1 MKRLDQ
7 LRAEGRS
14 LEMMR
19 RLAKDSQRLT
29 TLRMDFRDHLQI
41 SRNHVNVN
49 GGRSRYKDEAL
60 KILDDLEASVNDRL
74 SDSESTLKELLQI
87 VRRNP

>member
-29 TLRMDFRDHLQI
+29 TLRMNFREHLQI

-49 GGRSRYKDEAL
+49 GGRSRHKDEAL
-60 KILDDLEASVNDRL
+60 EILDDLETSVNDRL

-87 VRRNP
+87 VH

>member
-14 LEMMR
+14 QEMMR

-29 TLRMDFRDHLQI
+29 TLRMDFRNHLQI
-41 SRNHVNVN
+41 SRDQVNVK
-49 GGRSRYKDEAL
+49 GGRSKYKDEAL
-60 KILDDLEASVNDRL
+60 KILDDLETSVNDRL

-87 VRRNP
+87 VH